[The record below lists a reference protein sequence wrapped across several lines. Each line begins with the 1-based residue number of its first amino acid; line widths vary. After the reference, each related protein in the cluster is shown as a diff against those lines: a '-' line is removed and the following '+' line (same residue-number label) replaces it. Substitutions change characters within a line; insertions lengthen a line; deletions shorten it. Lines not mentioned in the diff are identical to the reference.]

1 MIKSPWQ
8 LKAYRLVT
16 RLAQPAAGLILGHRL
31 KKGKEDPSRL
41 GERKG
46 RPGKDRP
53 GGRLVWIHGA
63 SVGETVSMTPIVE
76 RLMARGFTVLVTS
89 GTVTSARVMAERLP
103 TTAIHQFIPLDTPG
117 FMRGFLGYWQPDVGL
132 IAESELWPN
141 MLIEAGKADVP
152 LMLLNGRMSERSYA
166 RWMRQP
172 AMAKALL
179 SRFDV
184 VMAQS
189 RLDGDRYARLGA
201 PRIALGGNL
210 KYDVTPPPAD
220 PSALAL
226 LEGATAGRPVWIAAS
241 THPGE
246 DEMIIDAHRRVAER
260 LPKLLTIIA
269 PRHPTRGEDIAA
281 LGRAMAVATGRR
293 TAGDLPDRA
302 VDVYVADTVG
312 ELGLFY
318 RLAPVAF
325 LGGSLVPHG
334 GQNPIEP
341 AKLGAAIVHGR
352 HVHNFT
358 DVYASLDADGGA
370 VNVPDTGAL
379 AGQVLHWLSHAGIA
393 RDAGRRAMTVVNE
406 FSGAADRVM
415 QALDPLLARAEL
427 IRGRC
432 DRLSSP

>member
-1 MIKSPWQ
+1 
-8 LKAYRLVT
+8 
-16 RLAQPAAGLILGHRL
+16 
-31 KKGKEDPSRL
+31 
-41 GERKG
+41 
-46 RPGKDRP
+46 PGKPRP
-53 GGRLVWIHGA
+53 EGRLVWIHGA

-76 RLMARGFTVLVTS
+76 RLMARGFSVLVTS

-103 TTAIHQFIPLDTPG
+103 AAAIHQFIPLDTPG
-117 FMRGFLGYWQPDVGL
+117 FMKAFLRYWQPDVGL

-166 RWMRQP
+166 RWLRQP
-172 AMAKALL
+172 AMAAALL

-210 KYDVTPPPAD
+210 KYDVMPPPAD
-220 PSALAL
+220 PATLAL
-226 LEGATAGRPVWIAAS
+226 LEGATAGRPVWICAS

-246 DEMIIDAHRRVAER
+246 EEMIIDAHRRVAER

-269 PRHPTRGEDIAA
+269 PRHPQRGADIAA
-281 LGRAMAVATGRR
+281 LSRSMAVATGRR
-293 TAGDLPDRA
+293 CAGDVPDQA
-302 VDVYVADTVG
+302 VDIYVADTVG

-318 RLAPVAF
+318 RLAPVAY

-341 AKLGAAIVHGR
+341 AKLGAAIVHGP
-352 HVHNFT
+352 HVQNFI
-358 DVYASLDADGGA
+358 DVYGTLDADGGA
-370 VNVPDTGAL
+370 VSVRDTGAL
-379 AGQVLHWLSHAGIA
+379 AGQVLHWLSNAGAA
-393 RDAGRRAMTVVNE
+393 REAGRRAMAGVSE
-406 FSGAADRVM
+406 LSGAADRVM

-427 IRGRC
+427 VRGRNKF
-432 DRLSSP
+432 SPP

>member
-8 LKAYRLVT
+8 LKAYRIAT
-16 RLAQPAAGLILGHRL
+16 RIAQPAAGLILQHRL
-31 KKGKEDPSRL
+31 KKGKEDAGRI

-46 RPGKDRP
+46 RPGKPRP
-53 GGRLVWIHGA
+53 EGRLIWIHGA

-76 RLMARGFTVLVTS
+76 RLMKRGFTVLVTS
-89 GTVTSARVMAERLP
+89 GTVTSARVMSERLP
-103 TTAIHQFIPLDTPG
+103 AAAIHQFIPLDAPG
-117 FMRGFLGYWQPDVGL
+117 FMRNFFSYWRPDVGL
-132 IAESELWPN
+132 VAESELWPN

-166 RWMRQP
+166 RWTRQP
-172 AMAKALL
+172 AMAHALL
-179 SRFDV
+179 SCFDV

-189 RLDGDRYARLGA
+189 RLDGDRFAQLGA

-210 KYDVTPPPAD
+210 KYDVLPPPAD

-226 LEGATAGRPVWIAAS
+226 LEGATAGRPIWVAAS

-269 PRHPTRGEDIAA
+269 PRHPQRGADIAA
-281 LGRAMAVATGRR
+281 LGRQMGVSTGRR
-293 TAGDLPDRA
+293 AAGDMPDQA
-302 VDVYVADTVG
+302 VDMYVADTVG

-318 RLAPVAF
+318 RLTPVAY
-325 LGGSLVPHG
+325 LGGSLVPRG

-341 AKLGAAIVHGR
+341 AKLGSAIVHGP
-352 HVHNFT
+352 HVGNFT
-358 DVYASLDADGGA
+358 DVYASLNKSGGA
-370 VNVPDTGAL
+370 VSVPDTGAL
-379 AGQVLHWLSHAGIA
+379 AGQVLHWLSHTGIA
-393 RDAGRRAMTVVNE
+393 RDAGRSALAAVTE
-406 FSGAADRVM
+406 LSGAADRVM

-427 IRGRC
+427 QRERGTR
-432 DRLSSP
+432 

>member
-1 MIKSPWQ
+1 MITSPWQ
-8 LKAYRLVT
+8 LKVYRMAT
-16 RLAQPAAGLILGHRL
+16 RLAQPAAGLVLSHRL
-31 KKGKEDPSRL
+31 KKGKEDAARL

-46 RPGKDRP
+46 RPGKPRP
-53 GGRLVWIHGA
+53 EGRLIWIHGA

-103 TTAIHQFIPLDTPG
+103 AVAIHQFIPLDTPG
-117 FMRGFLGYWQPDVGL
+117 FMRAFLAYWQPDVGL
-132 IAESELWPN
+132 IAESEIWPN

-166 RWMRQP
+166 RWTRQP
-172 AMAKALL
+172 AMASALL

-220 PSALAL
+220 PASLAL

-246 DEMIIDAHRRVAER
+246 DEMVIDAHRRVAER

-269 PRHPTRGEDIAA
+269 PRHPQRGEDIAG
-281 LGRAMAVATGRR
+281 LSRAMAVATGRR
-293 TAGDLPDRA
+293 AAGDLPDSA
-302 VDVYVADTVG
+302 VDIYVADTVG

-352 HVHNFT
+352 HVNNFT
-358 DVYASLDADGGA
+358 DVYATLDADGGA

-379 AGQVLHWLSHAGIA
+379 AGQVLHWLSHASAA
-393 RDAGRRAMTVVNE
+393 RDAGRRAMSLVSNL
-406 FSGAADRVM
+406 SGAADRVM

-427 IRGRC
+427 KRGRSV
-432 DRLSSP
+432 R

>member
-8 LKAYRLVT
+8 LKAYRMVT
-16 RLAQPAAGLILGHRL
+16 RLAQPAASLILGQRL
-31 KKGKEDPSRL
+31 KKGKEDGARL

-46 RPGKDRP
+46 RPGKPRP
-53 GGRLVWIHGA
+53 DGRLVWIHGA
-63 SVGETVSMTPIVE
+63 SVGETVSMTPVVE

-103 TTAIHQFIPLDTPG
+103 AAAIHQFIPLDTPG
-117 FMRGFLGYWQPDVGL
+117 FMKAFLKHWRPDVGL

-166 RWMRQP
+166 RWTRQP
-172 AMAKALL
+172 AMASALL

-189 RLDGDRYARLGA
+189 VLDGDRYARLGA
-201 PRIALGGNL
+201 PRIVLGGNL
-210 KYDVTPPPAD
+210 KYDVMPPPAD
-220 PSALAL
+220 PAALAL

-260 LPKLLTIIA
+260 LPKLLTIIV
-269 PRHPTRGEDIAA
+269 PRHPQRGEDITA
-281 LGRAMAVATGRR
+281 LSRSMAVATGRR
-293 TAGDLPDRA
+293 SAGDIPDRA
-302 VDVYVADTVG
+302 VDIYVADTLG

-325 LGGSLVPHG
+325 LGATMVPRG
-334 GQNPIEP
+334 GHNPVEP
-341 AKLGAAIVHGR
+341 AKLGVAIIHGQ
-352 HVHNFT
+352 HVDNNR
-358 DVYASLDADGGA
+358 DIYDMLDASGGA
-370 VNVPDTGAL
+370 VKVPDTGAL
-379 AGQVLHWLSHAGIA
+379 AGQVLHWLNHAALA
-393 RDAGRRAMTVVNE
+393 RQAGRQAMSAAAE
-406 FSGAADRVM
+406 LSGAADRVM

-427 IRGRC
+427 QRGRN
-432 DRLSSP
+432 LP